1 MKYDLQLVFA
11 YRLLPIACFCLA
23 RPTGFEPVAF
33 GSGGQRSIQLSYGR
47 VVVIIDILT
56 LYCNCKEFL
65 SFRFYVLHETNSF
78 SCIGERAYIDDF
90 RQFFHNL
97 LPITYCL

>member
-65 SFRFYVLHETNSF
+65 KPLIPSPCLHPQGVRRYCHPALSYTETIQTDYF
-78 SCIGERAYIDDF
+78 
-90 RQFFHNL
+90 Q
-97 LPITYCL
+97 